1 MFIRKGMGVFIVCF
15 AAVLLS
21 SCGGGSPSSTSSPA
35 PSSQAS
41 VFTIGTDAPLASVVS
56 CQITVTGIT
65 IFNGTTNVS
74 VLSQP
79 QVIDFAQFNGLH
91 QLVDLSSVPTG
102 TYTSA
107 TVTIASP
114 VIGYINVN
122 PPPHPPTAST
132 INGTLSESSVT
143 VNFAQPFV
151 LQSSDLAGL
160 RMEFD
165 LRQSIQTDTNG
176 QVTGAINPVF
186 EMQLLNSTAAGVSI
200 DDFHAGVVGVTGGNT
215 FTVQGPH
222 GRQWQ
227 VSTDSNTIFDDP
239 DLPISS
245 FTTNTIVSLTGTLDP
260 VTHAID
266 ASEVEVISN
275 DKFYLGGLL
284 TYVNPASP
292 QPATQADIYVR
303 EELPAIPGIS
313 DGQIESLSLNGSEIY
328 RIGHIDL
335 PLTTLLFN
343 NTLMAPGQRVD
354 IGGPLTTSN
363 GTDTLTVH
371 RVILRRQGQAGSW
384 VPGSTAVQSG
394 NMGSFQLNDVWTA
407 GILLPSPLTVLT
419 TNDTNFINL
428 SGLGALTG
436 AGPIQIRVVGFTL
449 INQGTGQPVM
459 VARSVEQLGS

>member
-1 MFIRKGMGVFIVCF
+1 MLNRKGMGVFVSLL

-21 SCGGGSPSSTSSPA
+21 SCGGGSMNSSPA
-35 PSSQAS
+35 PAGQAS
-41 VFTIGTDAPLASVVS
+41 VFTIGTDAPLPSVVS
-56 CQITVTGIT
+56 CQLMVTGIT
-65 IFNGTTNVS
+65 IFNGTTDVS
-74 VLSQP
+74 VLSTP
-79 QVIDFAQFNGLH
+79 QVVDFAQFNGLH
-91 QLVDLSSVPTG
+91 QLLDLSAVPNG

-107 TVTIASP
+107 TVTVASP

-122 PPPHPPTAST
+122 PPNPPTAST

-151 LQSSDLAGL
+151 LQASDLVGL

-165 LRQSIQTDTNG
+165 LRQSLQVDGNG
-176 QVTGAINPVF
+176 QVTGVVNPVF
-186 EMQLLNSTAAGVSI
+186 EMKLLNATDAAVAI
-200 DDFHAGVVGVTGGNT
+200 DDFHAGVVGITGNNT

-227 VSTDSNTIFDDP
+227 VTTSDNTVFDDP

-245 FTTNTIVSLTGTLDP
+245 FTTNTIVSLTGDLDP
-260 VTHAID
+260 VSHAIV

-275 DKFYLGGLL
+275 DNFYLGGLF
-284 TYVNPASP
+284 TSVRPGSP
-292 QPATQADIYVR
+292 QPATEADLYVR
-303 EELPAIPGIS
+303 EELPAISGIS
-313 DGQIESLSLNGSEIY
+313 DGQIETLNLDGSERY
-328 RIGHIDL
+328 RIGNISL

-343 NTLMAPGQRVD
+343 NTLLAPGQRVD
-354 IGGPLTTSN
+354 VGGKLTTSN

-371 RVILRRQGQAGSW
+371 RVILRRQGQSGSW
-384 VPGSTAVQSG
+384 VPGSTVVQSG
-394 NMGSFQLNDVWTA
+394 NSGSFQLTDDWTA
-407 GILLPSPLTVLT
+407 GILLPAPLTVMT

-436 AGPIQIRVVGFTL
+436 ASPIQIRVVGFIL
-449 INQGTGQPVM
+449 INQSTGQPVM